1 MTRLFNQIHKW
12 ASPPKNPC
20 RLVSRP
26 IRCVMPDKMTERRP
40 QVTPCIRRITAYRS
54 LHDGTR
60 YPIGLLAN
68 DLLWQWSVSGKST
81 YTHLRK

>member
-1 MTRLFNQIHKW
+1 MTRLFNQINKW
-12 ASPPKNPC
+12 AGPHKNPC
-20 RLVSRP
+20 QLVSRP
-26 IRCVMPDKMTERRP
+26 IRCVMPDEMTERRP

-60 YPIGLLAN
+60 YAIGLLAN
-68 DLLWQWSVSGKST
+68 DLLWQWLVSGKST